1 MMFWRFQQVAAVRVA
16 LAATPLMTIPR
27 VCDSMA
33 IKTAAY
39 DYVVVGA
46 GSAGCVLAGRLSEQR
61 DTSVLLLEAGKPDEK
76 REISIP
82 AAFSELFKTEYDWEY
97 YTEPQP
103 ELNGRELYWPRGKTL
118 GGSSSINAM
127 IYIRGHAHD
136 YDTWASL
143 GNDDWAYEDVLPYFR
158 QSEGFRPAQK
168 RSLLGRR
175 KSGVDEAYHGTDG
188 PLAVSNP
195 RSPNPLS
202 ERFVE
207 AGREVG
213 YEHNADFNGKQQAG
227 VGTYHLTQK
236 DGKRYSAA
244 DAYLKPALD
253 RRNLTVETGAQA
265 TALRFDGDRAD
276 GVEYQQDD
284 TDLYAEATEE
294 VLVSAGA
301 VNSPQLLL
309 LSGLGDPAHLAEH
322 GIEPTADLP
331 GVGRNLQDHL
341 FSFVVY
347 ESTRSGTLDDAGR
360 VRDLA
365 KFFLLKRGLL
375 TSNVGEAGGFV
386 RTDPDLE
393 APDLQFHFAP
403 GYFMNHGFDNPADG
417 HGLSLGATQLRPES
431 RGRISLR
438 SADPFDEPA
447 IDPNYLD
454 EETDLEVLVE
464 GVKRG
469 REIMQAAAFDD
480 VRGEEVW
487 PGEDVQTDDE
497 IAAHVRETA
506 HTVYH
511 PVGTCK
517 MGDDDM
523 AVVDDR
529 LRVHGVDGLRV
540 VDASVMPTL
549 TGGNTNAPTMM
560 IAEKAVD
567 MIREDR

>member
-1 MMFWRFQQVAAVRVA
+1 M
-16 LAATPLMTIPR
+16 AT
-27 VCDSMA
+27 
-33 IKTAAY
+33 KTAAY

-46 GSAGCVLAGRLSEQR
+46 GSAGCVLAGRLSEQP

-76 REISIP
+76 REIGIP
-82 AAFSELFKTEYDWEY
+82 AAFSDLFKTEYDWEY
-97 YTEPQP
+97 YTEPQSG
-103 ELNGRELYWPRGKTL
+103 LNDRELYWPRGKML

-136 YDTWASL
+136 YDTWAEL
-143 GNDDWAYEDVLPYFR
+143 GNDGWGYEDVLPYFKR
-158 QSEGFRPAQK
+158 SERFRPAGK
-168 RSLLGRR
+168 RSLLGRNA
-175 KSGVDEAYHGTDG
+175 SGADEAYHGTDG

-195 RSPNPLS
+195 KSLHSIS
-202 ERFVE
+202 EKFVE
-207 AGREVG
+207 AAVDVG
-213 YEHNADFNGKQQAG
+213 YDRNTDFNGETQAG
-227 VGTYHLTQK
+227 IGKYHLTQK
-236 DGKRYSAA
+236 DGKRHSAA

-265 TALRFDGDRAD
+265 TEVRFDGDRAT
-276 GVEYQQDD
+276 GVAFQQNG

-294 VLVSAGA
+294 VIVSAGA

-309 LSGLGDPAHLAEH
+309 LSGIGAPDHLADH
-322 GIEPTADLP
+322 DIDPTAELP

-341 FSFVVY
+341 FSFVAY

-360 VRDLA
+360 IRDFA
-365 KFFLLKRGLL
+365 KYFLLKRGLL
-375 TSNVGEAGGFV
+375 TSNIAEAGGFA
-386 RTDPDLE
+386 RTDPDLD

-403 GYFMNHGFDNPADG
+403 GYFMNHGFDNPEDG
-417 HGLSLGATQLRPES
+417 HGLSVGATQLRPES
-431 RGRISLR
+431 RGRISLQ
-438 SADPFDEPA
+438 SADPFEDPV

-454 EETDLEVLVE
+454 AEKDLDVLVE

-469 REIMQAAAFDD
+469 REIMQAEAFDD

-487 PGEDVQTDDE
+487 PGEDVQSDEE

-517 MGDDDM
+517 MGDDEM

>member
-1 MMFWRFQQVAAVRVA
+1 M
-16 LAATPLMTIPR
+16 AT
-27 VCDSMA
+27 
-33 IKTAAY
+33 KTAAY

-46 GSAGCVLAGRLSEQR
+46 GSAGCVLAGRLSEQP

-82 AAFSELFKTEYDWEY
+82 AAFSELFKSEYDWEY
-97 YTEPQP
+97 YTEPQA
-103 ELNGRELYWPRGKTL
+103 ELNDRELYWPRGKTL

-127 IYIRGHAHD
+127 IYIRGHARD
-136 YDTWASL
+136 YDEWASL
-143 GNDDWAYEDVLPYFR
+143 GNDGWGYEDVLPYFKR
-158 QSEGFRPAQK
+158 SEGFRPAEE
-168 RSLLGRR
+168 RSLLGRNQ
-175 KSGVDEAYHGTDG
+175 SGADAEYHGTDG

-195 RSPNPLS
+195 QSPHPLS
-202 ERFVE
+202 EQFVE
-207 AGREVG
+207 AGVEVG
-213 YEHNADFNGKQQAG
+213 YDRNPDFNGAEQAG
-227 VGTYHLTQK
+227 VGKYHLTQK
-236 DGKRYSAA
+236 DGKRHSAA

-265 TALRFDGDRAD
+265 TEIRFDGDRAT
-276 GVEYQQDD
+276 GVEYRQDG

-294 VLVSAGA
+294 VIVSAGA

-309 LSGLGDPAHLAEH
+309 LSGIGDSDHLAEH
-322 GIEPTADLP
+322 DIEPTADLP

-341 FSFVVY
+341 FAFVVY
-347 ESTRSGTLDDAGR
+347 ETTESETLDDAGR
-360 VRDLA
+360 IRDLA

-386 RTDPDLE
+386 RTDADLE

-403 GYFMNHGFDNPADG
+403 GYFMNHGFDNPEDG

-431 RGRISLR
+431 RGRISLQ
-438 SADPFDEPA
+438 SADPFDDPA

-454 EETDLEVLVE
+454 AETDLDVLVE
-464 GVKRG
+464 GIKRG
-469 REIMQAAAFDD
+469 REIMQADALDD

-487 PGEDVQTDDE
+487 PGEDVQTDEE
-497 IAAHVRETA
+497 IVEHVRETA

-529 LRVHGVDGLRV
+529 LRVHDVDGLRV